1 MFVSLQF
8 KLELRREDKEKLIK
22 LMRKQSS
29 AIRVAY
35 NMLRELEKE
44 KTKNSHAQIYHRLR
58 QLFPELPTKYID
70 SAIYK
75 AKQYPTDKPVVFGGK
90 GLFEKLCKNHLT
102 GKVRE
107 RLKRQW
113 REIRQGTLISIGSKV
128 DKGNRLTRFEDLNG
142 QLHLRI
148 TAGNRE
154 FIYAKVL
161 REPSNSKDKWITFM
175 AMFLESWQTQSYFP
189 YTVELKLRDGEVY
202 GSVSFEIPTPEVKYT
217 KENGVIAID
226 TNASPIHLA
235 IAEVSKTG
243 ELLSY
248 QTISLHH
255 LIGLSKNAKDHQEW
269 ILAHKIV
276 DLAIEKG
283 KAIAIENLKKLKRGV
298 RGNGKAKLRR
308 MLHQWNTKKLLQK
321 IKRVAMLKGVE
332 VIEVNPAY
340 TSVIGMLKY
349 APQLNIDKDI
359 AGAYVIG
366 RRALGFREDMPEN
379 YERLLKDK
387 AYLEFAL
394 KRYEE
399 REEELRELLEKE
411 TNQYKRNALESELR
425 SVEDAKKL
433 IVNLLQSLQSESSS
447 CEGAYGRNPKQ
458 GETKKVSQ
466 VAWQVLKVALL
477 FPILGK
483 VLPRDLSPLKPVL
496 VEGVWDRVRRS
507 NGLVPLEAGGTVP
520 TRDF

>member
-8 KLELRREDKEKLIK
+8 KLELKREDKEKLIK

-35 NMLRELEKE
+35 NMLKELEKE
-44 KTKNSHAQIYHRLR
+44 KTKNPHAQIYHRLR

-75 AKQYPTDKPVVFGGK
+75 AKQYPTDKPVVFGGRR
-90 GLFEKLCKNHLT
+90 LFEKLCKNHLT
-102 GKVRE
+102 GKLRE
-107 RLKRQW
+107 KLKNQW
-113 REIRQGTLISIGSKV
+113 RELRQGTLISIGSKS

-142 QLHLRI
+142 QLCLRI
-148 TAGNRE
+148 TTGNRE

-161 REPSNSKDKWITFM
+161 REPSNSKDKWITFI
-175 AMFLESWQTQSYFP
+175 AMLLESWQTHSYFP

-202 GSVSFEIPTPEVKYT
+202 GSVSFELPIPEVKYT
-217 KENGVIAID
+217 KEKGVIAID

-243 ELLSY
+243 ELVSY
-248 QTISLHH
+248 QTINLHH
-255 LIGLSKNAKDHQEW
+255 LLEVSQNSKDHQEW

-276 DLAIEKG
+276 DLAIQKG
-283 KAIAIENLKKLKRGV
+283 KAIAIENLKKLKKGTRGD
-298 RGNGKAKLRR
+298 GKATLRKI
-308 MLHQWNTKKLLQK
+308 LHNWNAKKFLQK
-321 IKRVAMLKGVE
+321 LKRVAMLKGVK
-332 VIEVNPAY
+332 VIEINPAY

-349 APQLNIDKDI
+349 APQLSIDKDI

-366 RRALGFREDMPEN
+366 RRALGFKEDMPEN
-379 YERLLKDK
+379 YEKLLKDK

-399 REEELRELLEKE
+399 REKELTELIEKE
-411 TNQYKRNALESELR
+411 SNEYKRNAIKSELR
-425 SVEDAKKL
+425 SVEDAKELLTHL
-433 IVNLLQSLQSESSS
+433 IQSLQSEPSS

-466 VAWQVLKVALL
+466 VVWQVLKVALL
-477 FPILGK
+477 FPILGRI
-483 VLPRDLSPLKPVL
+483 LPRDLSPLKPVL
-496 VEGVWDRVRRS
+496 VEGVWGRVRK
-507 NGLVPLEAGGTVP
+507 GLFPLEAGGTVP

>member
-1 MFVSLQF
+1 MFISLQF
-8 KLELRREDKEKLIK
+8 KLELKKEDKEKLIK

-35 NMLRELEKE
+35 NMLKELEKG
-44 KTKNSHAQIYHRLR
+44 KTRNPHAQIYQRLR
-58 QLFPELPTKYID
+58 QLFPELPTRYID

-75 AKQYPTDKPVVFGGK
+75 AKQYPTDKPVVFGGRR
-90 GLFEKLCKNHLT
+90 LFEKLCKNHLT
-102 GKVRE
+102 GKTRE
-107 RLKRQW
+107 RLKKQW
-113 REIRQGTLISIGSKV
+113 RELRQGTLISIGSKA
-128 DKGNRLTRFEDLNG
+128 DKGNRLTRFEDKEG
-142 QLHLRI
+142 RLHLRI
-148 TAGNRE
+148 TTGNRK

-161 REPSNSKDKWITFM
+161 REPSNSKDKWLTFM
-175 AMFLESWQTQSYFP
+175 AMLLESWQTKNYFP
-189 YTVELKLRDGEVY
+189 YTVELKLRDGEIY

-217 KENGVIAID
+217 KESGVIAID

-248 QTISLHH
+248 QAISLHH
-255 LIGLSKNAKDHQEW
+255 LLGLSKNAKEHQEW
-269 ILAHKIV
+269 ILANKIV
-276 DLAIEKG
+276 DLAIQKG
-283 KAIAIENLKKLKRGV
+283 KAIAIENLKKLKKGMRGD
-298 RGNGKAKLRR
+298 GKAELRKR
-308 MLHQWNTKKLLQK
+308 LHQWNAKKLLQK
-321 IKRVAMLKGVE
+321 LKRVAMLKGVE

-349 APQLNIDKDI
+349 APQLSIDKDV

-366 RRALGFREDMPEN
+366 RRALGFKEDTPEN

-399 REEELRELLEKE
+399 REKDLGELIEKE
-411 TNQYKRNALESELR
+411 NNEYKRNALRSELK
-425 SVEDAKKL
+425 SVENGKNL
-433 IVNLLQSLQSESSS
+433 LVNLIQSLQSESSS

-496 VEGVWDRVRRS
+496 VEGVWDRVRSR
-507 NGLVPLEAGGTVP
+507 LVPLEAGGTS
-520 TRDF
+520 R

>member
-8 KLELRREDKEKLIK
+8 KLELKKEDREKLIK

-29 AIRVAY
+29 AIRTAY

-44 KTKNSHAQIYHRLR
+44 KTRNPHAQIYHRLR

-75 AKQYPTDKPVVFGGK
+75 AKQYPKNKIVVFGSK
-90 GLFEKLCKNHLT
+90 RLFEKLCQNHLT
-102 GKVRE
+102 GKARE
-107 RLKRQW
+107 KLKNQW
-113 REIRQGTLISIGSKV
+113 RELRQGTLISVGSKA

-175 AMFLESWQTQSYFP
+175 AMLLESWQTQSYFP

-202 GSVSFEIPTPEVKYT
+202 GSVSFEIPTPEVRYT

-255 LIGLSKNAKDHQEW
+255 LLGLSQNSKDHQEW
-269 ILAHKIV
+269 ILAHQIV
-276 DLAIEKG
+276 NLAIEKG
-283 KAIAIENLKKLKRGV
+283 KAIAVENLKKLRKGKRGD
-298 RGNGKAKLRR
+298 GKAELRKR
-308 MLHQWNTKKLLQK
+308 LHNWNAKKFLQK
-321 IKRVAMLKGVE
+321 LKRVAMLKGVE
-332 VIEVNPAY
+332 IVEVNPAY
-340 TSVIGMLKY
+340 TSIIGMLKY
-349 APQLNIDKDI
+349 APQLSIDKDI

-366 RRALGFREDMPEN
+366 RRALGFKEDMPEN
-379 YERLLKDK
+379 YEKLLKDR

-394 KRYEE
+394 RRYEE
-399 REEELRELLEKE
+399 REKELTELVEKE
-411 TNQYKRNALESELR
+411 TNEYKRNALESELR
-425 SVEDAKKL
+425 SVEKAKE
-433 IVNLLQSLQSESSS
+433 LLTNFIQSLQSEPSS
-447 CEGAYGRNPKQ
+447 CEGANGRNPEQ
-458 GETKKVSQ
+458 GETKKVSRS
-466 VAWQVLKVALL
+466 AWQVLKVALL

-496 VEGVWDRVRRS
+496 VEGAWDRVRSR
-507 NGLVPLEAGGTVP
+507 LVPLEDGGTVP
-520 TRDF
+520 IRDF

>member
-8 KLELRREDKEKLIK
+8 KLELKKEDKEKLIR

-35 NMLRELEKE
+35 NMLKELEKE
-44 KTKNSHAQIYHRLR
+44 KTKNPHAQIYHRLR

-75 AKQYPTDKPVVFGGK
+75 AKQYPTDKPVVFGSK
-90 GLFEKLCKNHLT
+90 KLFEKLCKNHLT
-102 GKVRE
+102 GKTRE
-107 RLKRQW
+107 ELKKQW
-113 REIRQGTLISIGSKV
+113 RELRQGTLISIGSRHEAV
-128 DKGNRLTRFEDLNG
+128 KGNLLLRFVELDG
-142 QLHLRI
+142 KLHLRI
-148 TAGNRE
+148 TTGNRE

-161 REPSNSKDKWITFM
+161 REPRNGKDKWLTFM
-175 AMFLESWQTQSYFP
+175 AMLLESWQTQSYFA

-202 GSVSFEIPTPEVKYT
+202 GSVSFKIPTPEVKYT

-235 IAEVSKTG
+235 VAEVSKTG

-255 LIGLSKNAKDHQEW
+255 LLGLSKNAKDHQEW
-269 ILAHKIV
+269 ILAHKLI

-283 KAIAIENLKKLKRGV
+283 KAIAIENLKKLKRGK
-298 RGNGKAKLRR
+298 RGDGKAELRKR
-308 MLHQWNTKKLLQK
+308 LHQWNAKKFLQK
-321 IKRVAMLKGVE
+321 LKRVAMLKGVE
-332 VIEVNPAY
+332 VIEVHPAY
-340 TSVIGMLKY
+340 TSIIGMLKY

-366 RRALGFREDMPEN
+366 RRASGFKEDTPEN
-379 YERLLKDK
+379 YDKLLKDK

-399 REEELRELLEKE
+399 REKELTELIEKE
-411 TNQYKRNALESELR
+411 SNKYKRNALESELR
-425 SVEDAKKL
+425 SVEKAKE
-433 IVNLLQSLQSESSS
+433 LLANFIQSLQSEPSSF
-447 CEGAYGRNPKQ
+447 EGAYGRNPEQ

-466 VAWQVLKVALL
+466 SAWQVLRVAFL
-477 FPILGK
+477 FPIFGK

-507 NGLVPLEAGGTVP
+507 YGLVPLEAGGAS
-520 TRDF
+520 R

>member
-8 KLELRREDKEKLIK
+8 KLELKKEDKQKLIK

-29 AIRVAY
+29 AIRTAY
-35 NMLRELEKE
+35 NMLKKLEKE
-44 KTKNSHAQIYHRLR
+44 KTKNPNAQIYHRLR

-90 GLFEKLCKNHLT
+90 RLFEKLCKNHLT

-107 RLKRQW
+107 KLKKQW
-113 REIRQGTLISIGSKV
+113 RELRQGTLISIGSKA

-142 QLHLRI
+142 QLCLRI
-148 TAGNRE
+148 TTRNRE

-161 REPSNSKDKWITFM
+161 REPSNSKDKWLTFM
-175 AMFLESWQTQSYFP
+175 TMLLESWQTKNYFA
-189 YTVELKLRDGEVY
+189 YTVELKLRDGEIY
-202 GSVSFEIPTPEVKYT
+202 GSVSFEIPTPEVRYT

-255 LIGLSKNAKDHQEW
+255 LIGLSQNSKDYQEW
-269 ILAHKIV
+269 ILAHQLL
-276 DLAIEKG
+276 DLAIQKG
-283 KAIAIENLKKLKRGV
+283 KAIAIENLKKLKKGMRGD
-298 RGNGKAKLRR
+298 GKATLRKI
-308 MLHQWNTKKLLQK
+308 LHNWNAKKFLQK
-321 IKRVAMLKGVE
+321 LKRVAMLKGVE
-332 VIEVNPAY
+332 VVEVHPAY

-349 APQLNIDKDI
+349 APQLNIDRDV
-359 AGAYVIG
+359 ASAYVIG
-366 RRALGFREDMPEN
+366 RRALGFKEDMPEN

-399 REEELRELLEKE
+399 REKELRELIEKE
-411 TNQYKRNALESELR
+411 SNVYKRNALKSDLR
-425 SVEDAKKL
+425 SVENVKNL
-433 IVNLLQSLQSESSS
+433 LVNLIQSLQGEPSG
-447 CEGAYGRNPKQ
+447 CEGANGRNPEQ

-466 VAWQVLKVALL
+466 VVWQVLKVAFL
-477 FPILGK
+477 FPILGRIP
-483 VLPRDLSPLKPVL
+483 PRDLSPLKPVL
-496 VEGVWDRVRRS
+496 VEGVWDRVRSR
-507 NGLVPLEAGGTVP
+507 LVPLEVGGAS
-520 TRDF
+520 R

>member
-8 KLELRREDKEKLIK
+8 KLELKKEDKEKLIK

-29 AIRVAY
+29 ATRVAY
-35 NMLRELEKE
+35 NMLKELEKE
-44 KTKNSHAQIYHRLR
+44 KTKNPHAQIYKRLR
-58 QLFPELPTKYID
+58 QLFPDLPTKYID

-75 AKQYPTDKPVVFGGK
+75 AKQYPTDKPVVFGGRR
-90 GLFEKLCKNHLT
+90 LFEKLCKNHLS
-102 GKVRE
+102 GKARE
-107 RLKRQW
+107 KLKKQW
-113 REIRQGTLISIGSKV
+113 RELRQGTVISIGSKA

-148 TAGNRE
+148 TTGNRE

-175 AMFLESWQTQSYFP
+175 TMLLESWQTKNYFA

-202 GSVSFEIPTPEVKYT
+202 GSVSFELPTPEVKYT

-248 QTISLHH
+248 QTISLHN
-255 LIGLSKNAKDHQEW
+255 LLGLSQNSKDHQEW
-269 ILAHKIV
+269 ILAHQIV
-276 DLAIEKG
+276 DLAIQKN
-283 KAIAIENLKKLKRGV
+283 KAIAIENLKKLKKGMRGD
-298 RGNGKAKLRR
+298 GKATLRKR
-308 MLHQWNTKKLLQK
+308 LHHWNAKKFLQK
-321 IKRVAMLKGVE
+321 LKRVAMLKGVE

-366 RRALGFREDMPEN
+366 RRALGFKEDMPEN
-379 YERLLKDK
+379 YEKLLKDK
-387 AYLEFAL
+387 TYLEFAL

-399 REEELRELLEKE
+399 REKDLTELVEKE
-411 TNQYKRNALESELR
+411 TNEYKRNALKSELR
-425 SVEDAKKL
+425 SVEDSKE
-433 IVNLLQSLQSESSS
+433 LLTNFIQSLQSESSS
-447 CEGAYGRNPKQ
+447 CEGAKGRNPEQ
-458 GETKKVSQ
+458 GETEKVSQ
-466 VAWQVLKVALL
+466 VAWQVLKVTLL

-496 VEGVWDRVRRS
+496 VEGVWDRVRSR
-507 NGLVPLEAGGTVP
+507 LVPLEAGGTVP
-520 TRDF
+520 IRDF